1 MRQIDL
7 KNASVAH
14 TETVGGINRQIV
26 LNYVREREPISRAAL
41 AQETALQRSTISRLV
56 DGLIAEGLI
65 EEQEGKSSGG
75 RPPTLLRLRG
85 SAAVA
90 IGVDLATTRTVVAT
104 SNLAGRVLHREEFA
118 TNPRSDKTLK
128 LIVAAVRRL
137 VRKTDQRIE
146 GIGISLPG
154 IVESKTGTALF
165 VPFFKWQDWAIG
177 QEVSNAVGI
186 PVVADNDANA
196 AALAELWFG
205 RPAIR
210 GIRDFILVLVE
221 EGLGTGLVLDGEVYH
236 GQNGAAGECGHMNI
250 GTRAPIEC
258 AAGSRECWEAFA
270 SERSALA
277 RYARLGDGKN
287 GRDGLTF
294 ASLMERARAGHE
306 PERTA
311 LIETAEYLGVGISN
325 LIKCISPKAVI
336 VAGNITRVWSLIAR
350 PLEDA
355 IGEHSIWRGL
365 DSCRIIPSTL
375 GHQTRLMGT
384 FSLILANK
392 FASLRSEPAI
402 QAAGAGRRKA
412 VPLSRSQAT

>member
-1 MRQIDL
+1 VRRIDL
-7 KNASVAH
+7 NNATVAH
-14 TETVGGINRQIV
+14 IDTVRGTNRQII

-41 AQETALQRSTISRLV
+41 AHETALQRSTISRIV
-56 DGLIAEGLI
+56 DGLVAEGLI

-75 RPPTLLRLRG
+75 RPPTLLRLR
-85 SAAVA
+85 AAA
-90 IGVDLATTRTVVAT
+90 AATIGVDLATTRTVIAT
-104 SNLAGRVLHREEFA
+104 SNLAGRVLQREEFV
-118 TNPRSDKTLK
+118 TSPRADKTLK
-128 LIVAAVRRL
+128 MIVASVRRL
-137 VRKTDQRIE
+137 TRKTNQRIE
-146 GIGISLPG
+146 GIGISIPG
-154 IVESKTGTALF
+154 IVESATGTALY
-165 VPFFKWQDWAIG
+165 VPFFKWQDWPIG
-177 QEVSNAVGI
+177 QEVSAAVGV

-221 EGLGTGLVLDGEVYH
+221 EGLGAGMVFDGEVYH

-277 RYARLGDGKN
+277 RYARLANGKN
-287 GRDGLTF
+287 GGARMTF
-294 ASLMERARAGHE
+294 SSLMDRARAGSE

-311 LIETAEYLGVGISN
+311 LIETAEFLGVGISN

-336 VAGNITRVWSLIAR
+336 VAGNITRAWSVISK
-350 PLEDA
+350 PLEA
-355 IGEHSIWRGL
+355 VIRENSISPNL

-375 GHQTRLMGT
+375 GDQTRLMGT

-392 FASLRSEPAI
+392 FTSVTPEQPAKETVI
-402 QAAGAGRRKA
+402 NARKA
-412 VPLSRSQAT
+412 VSVS

>member
-1 MRQIDL
+1 VRRIDL
-7 KNASVAH
+7 NNANVAH
-14 TETVGGINRQIV
+14 IETVGDINRQIV
-26 LNYVREREPISRAAL
+26 LNYVREREPISRAVL
-41 AQETALQRSTISRLV
+41 AHETALQRSTISRIV
-56 DGLIAEGLI
+56 DGLIAEGLV
-65 EEQEGKSSGG
+65 EEEEGKSSGG
-75 RPPTLLRLRG
+75 RPPTLLRLRAA
-85 SAAVA
+85 AAVA
-90 IGVDLATTRTVVAT
+90 IGVDLAPTRTVVAT
-104 SNLAGRVLHREEFA
+104 SNLAGRVLQREEFV
-118 TNPRSDKTLK
+118 TDPRADKTLK
-128 LIVAAVRRL
+128 MIVACVRKL
-137 VRKTDQRIE
+137 VRQTDQRIE

-177 QEVSNAVGI
+177 QEVSAAVGL

-221 EGLGTGLVLDGEVYH
+221 EGLGTGMVFDGEVYH

-270 SERSALA
+270 SERAALA
-277 RYARLGDGKN
+277 RYARLGDRTN
-287 GRDGLTF
+287 GRSRPSF
-294 ASLMERARAGHE
+294 SQLMDRARAGHE

-311 LIETAEYLGVGISN
+311 LIETAEFLGVGISN
-325 LIKCISPKAVI
+325 LIKCLSPTAVI
-336 VAGNITRVWSLIAR
+336 VAGNITRVWPLIAK
-350 PLEDA
+350 PLQDA
-355 IGEHSIWRGL
+355 IDENGICRGL

-392 FASLRSEPAI
+392 FASLTPN
-402 QAAGAGRRKA
+402 
-412 VPLSRSQAT
+412 